1 MSSHNTHKRHD
12 CVLNVKNFVSP
23 KNYLIFALVKKKH
36 LVMHRIIDCSYG
48 EVLIDMN
55 GDCYIGDNYDQYI
68 GHIECRNIK
77 GVKEKTL
84 IKKVD
89 AMLSDSDF
97 SIC

>member
-1 MSSHNTHKRHD
+1 M
-12 CVLNVKNFVSP
+12 LKNLSVQ
-23 KNYLIFALVKKKH
+23 KITLYLHLLKKKH

-48 EVLIDMN
+48 EVLIDMD